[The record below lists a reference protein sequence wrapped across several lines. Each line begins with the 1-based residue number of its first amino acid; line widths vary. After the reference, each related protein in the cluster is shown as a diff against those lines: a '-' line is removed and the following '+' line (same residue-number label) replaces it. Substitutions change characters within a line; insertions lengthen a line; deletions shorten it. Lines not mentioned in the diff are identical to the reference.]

1 MSGMMK
7 RQVSVSLMSVVLI
20 VSAASRVQALPL
32 LTENF
37 DSVAALPGMG
47 WALITQLQERGL
59 VTSPADVFALKKE
72 QLLDLDRFA
81 EKSAS
86 NIAERIERAR
96 TRPLARM
103 INALGMPNVGESTAE
118 DLAVW
123 LAARVP
129 KGASFGDVLATLRAA
144 SPEELQAIAGIGEI
158 VASGVHEFFE
168 KPEEQGF
175 LARLGSADLRPILPA
190 PRAVTPEGP
199 FAGKTIVFTGSL
211 EHRSR
216 EEAEALAKSRG
227 AKVTASVSAKTD
239 LVVAGPGAGSKLEKA
254 KQLGVKVVDEATFD
268 DMLR

>member
-1 MSGMMK
+1 MAFN
-7 RQVSVSLMSVVLI
+7 
-20 VSAASRVQALPL
+20 SA
-32 LTENF
+32 
-37 DSVAALPGMG
+37 
-47 WALITQLQERGL
+47 
-59 VTSPADVFALKKE
+59 
-72 QLLDLDRFA
+72 
-81 EKSAS
+81 
-86 NIAERIERAR
+86 
-96 TRPLARM
+96 
-103 INALGMPNVGESTAE
+103 
-118 DLAVW
+118 
-123 LAARVP
+123 
-129 KGASFGDVLATLRAA
+129 ASFGDVLATLRAA

-158 VASGVHEFFE
+158 VANGVHEFFE

-175 LARLGSADLRPILPA
+175 LARLGSADLHPILPA

-199 FAGKTIVFTGSL
+199 FAGKTIVFTGTL